1 MFPSSP
7 RHDALS
13 ALTRGPFRFLTS
25 AWPWRSL
32 AYLSMSGVSGGAVL
46 AIPLLLIFKLRAPD
60 LVVIS
65 VAAVLTVIFVRLVGL
80 PFELWRLRLLDPEL
94 AAQVPIRRRLAPRQ
108 LGYVV
113 TSMMALWWIDV
124 GVLVFSLGAPLLLL
138 SAPLQ
143 PDASTWLG
151 IWLAAMGGM
160 LLFVAA
166 YPMTAWMGARAA
178 LARALLFPQDR
189 ALGEI
194 IRSRARLVDAF
205 EAERRRI
212 ERDLHDGAQQR
223 LVMLTIKLGLAQLD
237 APPGSPLATELHDA
251 HALAVD
257 ALAEL
262 RELIRGIH
270 PKVLTDRGL
279 AAAIQDV
286 AGHSEVPVKVDL
298 QVTERLPATIESA
311 AFYAVSEALTNVAR
325 HSGATRCSVRGEV
338 RDDLLL
344 VEVVDDG
351 VGGAD
356 IGRGS
361 GLQGLADR
369 LAVVE
374 GTLVVSSPVGGPTTL
389 RVGIPCG
396 TGNSE

>member
-13 ALTRGPFRFLTS
+13 AITRGPLKLLAS
-25 AWPWRSL
+25 GWPWRSL
-32 AYLSMSGVSGGAVL
+32 SYLALSAVSGAAVL
-46 AIPLLLIFKLRAPD
+46 TIPLLLIFKLDVPD
-60 LVVIS
+60 VV
-65 VAAVLTVIFVRLVGL
+65 VVALAAVLMVIFMRLIGL
-80 PFELWRLRLLDPEL
+80 PFELWRLRLVDAEL
-94 AAQVPIRRRLAPRQ
+94 ATRIQIRRRLAPRQ
-108 LGYVV
+108 LSYVV
-113 TSMMALWWIDV
+113 ASMLALWWIDL
-124 GVLVFSLGAPLLLL
+124 GVLVFSLGVPLFML

-143 PDASTWLG
+143 PTAPTWLA
-151 IWLAAMGGM
+151 IWLCPFGA
-160 LLFVAA
+160 LLLLVSA
-166 YPMTAWMGARAA
+166 YPMTAWVGARAA
-178 LARALLFPQDR
+178 MARAILFPQDR
-189 ALGEI
+189 VLGEVV
-194 IRSRARLVDAF
+194 RSRARLVDAF

-223 LVMLTIKLGLAQLD
+223 LVTLTMKLGLARLD
-237 APPGSPLATELHDA
+237 LPPGSALATDLRDA
-251 HALAVD
+251 HDLATG

-279 AAAIQDV
+279 AAAVQDV

-298 QVTERLPATIESA
+298 RLGGRLSATIETA
-311 AFYAVSEALTNVAR
+311 VYYAVSEALTNVVK
-325 HSGATRCSVRGEV
+325 HSGATQCSVRGEV
-338 RDDLLL
+338 RGGSLV
-344 VEVVDDG
+344 VEVSDDG

-369 LAVVE
+369 LAVVD

-389 RVGIPCG
+389 RVGIPCQTDDSG
-396 TGNSE
+396 